1 MNNTEIVVRVESYTR
16 AIWKNVFWG
25 NANEVEVW
33 TKEENHITIDCRIEE
48 CYYSLDQLMRL
59 RFYLTA
65 YIYNDMDQKHEH
77 SYTLSRGTV
86 HEADSNT
93 FAHFDLYV
101 KEPKEIIRKTNK

>member
-1 MNNTEIVVRVESYTR
+1 MNNTEILEKVGSYTR
-16 AIWKNVFWG
+16 AIWKNVFFG
-25 NANEVEVW
+25 STNEVDVQ
-33 TKEENHITIDCRIEE
+33 TKEENQLSIDCRIQE

-86 HEADSNT
+86 HEADYT
-93 FAHFDLYV
+93 THVHFDLYV
-101 KEPKEIIRKTNK
+101 KEPKEIRKTNK